1 MAKFEIAES
10 ITGRN
15 EGGYA
20 NNPAD
25 TGGETYAGIARNY
38 WPNWQ
43 GWKIID
49 NIKFDLR
56 VNGVVT
62 ATNINKAAKANAF
75 LTNLISQFYKQN
87 FWDVNKLDQ
96 IKDQQLANT
105 VYDFGVNSGTG
116 RAAKFLQDTY
126 NEWKGIRVLSVDG
139 MIGPM
144 TLEYINASKHP
155 ELIYGLYNKKREAFY
170 RSIAKGSQVQFLK
183 SWLSRLKPYKNV

>member
-20 NNPAD
+20 NDPAD
-25 TGGETYAGIARNY
+25 KGGETYAGVARNY

-56 VNGVVT
+56 VNSVVT
-62 ATNINKAAKANAF
+62 ASRINKAAKANSV
-75 LTNLISQFYKQN
+75 LTGLISKFYKQN

-96 IKDQQLANT
+96 INDQQLANT

-116 RAAKFLQDTY
+116 RAANFLQQSINSQVSLDIIVDGNIGPVTISKA
-126 NEWKGIRVLSVDG
+126 NSVD
-139 MIGPM
+139 PA
-144 TLEYINASKHP
+144 LLHASF
-155 ELIYGLYNKKREAFY
+155 NKRREDFY
-170 RSIAKGSQVQFLK
+170 RSIAKGSQAKFL
-183 SWLSRLKPYKNV
+183 SNWLSRLKKYKTN